1 MERQRQLR
9 TTGSNAV
16 EGGTIV
22 VRPARSE
29 DLTAMDASVPAPG
42 GWNGRRLERHLA
54 GETVLLLAFDGEACV
69 GRAELLLAGS
79 IAAEVQAVHPGVP
92 EVNGVEVATQR
103 RGRGIGRALIGAA
116 ARTALEHGH
125 RQISI
130 GVEPDNEG
138 ALQLYERLGFTRSMP
153 YVDRYSIVSEDGH
166 RQEVADACV
175 FLIAS
180 SEIVAG
186 GLR

>member
-1 MERQRQLR
+1 
-9 TTGSNAV
+9 
-16 EGGTIV
+16 
-22 VRPARSE
+22 
-29 DLTAMDASVPAPG
+29 
-42 GWNGRRLERHLA
+42 
-54 GETVLLLAFDGEACV
+54 
-69 GRAELLLAGS
+69 
-79 IAAEVQAVHPGVP
+79 VP

-125 RQISI
+125 RQISL
-130 GVEPDNEG
+130 GVEPDNER

-166 RQEVADACV
+166 RQDVADACV
-175 FLIAS
+175 FLVAS

-186 GLR
+186 GLQSAPNAPAADLKREQQVRPRRPDSVQDPFHPATSRRCRSGGRSGSSPAGPGRAS